1 MRLAVMHIAQAC
13 VPIIHPNMSF
23 PLFRFLLV
31 VAFVLSSLLRSGA
44 DEIPN
49 PHAKWEKE
57 IAALE
62 EKDRETPPEKGGI
75 VFVGSSSIKLWKTL
89 EQDFPHHRVLNRG
102 FGGSQLRDAVYF
114 ADRIVIP
121 YAPRMIVVYSGGN
134 DINAGRSPEDVLAAF
149 RAFVKKVRT
158 KLPGVPIAYISIAG
172 NPKRWAQVEKVKA
185 ANGMIKSYIGKNRNL
200 KYIDVFS
207 RMLGPDGMPL
217 PDIFVE
223 DNLHMN
229 PKGYALWTEIV
240 GAYLPAADKKA
251 E

>member
-1 MRLAVMHIAQAC
+1 L
-13 VPIIHPNMSF
+13 
-23 PLFRFLLV
+23 
-31 VAFVLSSLLRSGA
+31 VLSGLARSGA
-44 DEIPN
+44 DEIVS

-62 EKDRETPPEKGGI
+62 EKDREAPPGKGAI
-75 VFVGSSSIKLWKTL
+75 VFVGSSSIKRWKTL

-102 FGGSQLRDAVYF
+102 FGGSQLSDAVYF

-134 DINAGRSPEDVLAAF
+134 DINAGKSPEDVFAAF
-149 RAFVKKVRT
+149 KAFVEKVRA
-158 KLPGVPIAYISIAG
+158 KLPEVPIAYISIAG

-185 ANGMIKSYIGKNRNL
+185 ANAMIEGYIAKGRNL
-200 KYIDVFS
+200 RYIDVYS
-207 RMLGPDGMPL
+207 RMLGPDGLPL

-223 DNLHMN
+223 DKLHMN
-229 PKGYALWTEIV
+229 PKGYAIWTEIV
-240 GAYLPAADKKA
+240 GGYLPAADKRA